1 MPSPAT
7 GQNFGGELIHPE
19 PESLYALL
27 LNTAASILVIGAMP
41 AAQAIIDL
49 DSMESL
55 SGAQL
60 TGIVFGALTPLVV
73 VLYANVEVLLR
84 RTNKVLPNMIL
95 QLQ

>member
-49 DSMESL
+49 DSMKKL
-55 SGAQL
+55 SGARRLSMPPPLLKKWQNL
-60 TGIVFGALTPLVV
+60 TKGDFR
-73 VLYANVEVLLR
+73 LR
-84 RTNKVLPNMIL
+84 PYFNITFFV
-95 QLQ
+95 